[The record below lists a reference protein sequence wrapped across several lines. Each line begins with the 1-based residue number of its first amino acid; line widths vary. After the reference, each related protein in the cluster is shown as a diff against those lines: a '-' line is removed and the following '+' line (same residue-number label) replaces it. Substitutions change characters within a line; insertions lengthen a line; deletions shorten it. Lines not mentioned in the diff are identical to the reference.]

1 MHPDTASPQAVKA
14 LLQLRYSRPK
24 IPLVELRYT
33 SPYVR
38 LSGVF
43 WFSWPGAII
52 GRMSERETNES
63 AGKVFLEYAGVKQS
77 LEAIKTKL
85 RQDGAELAMIAERLS
100 SGAMANARTLLRKQ
114 LVEELGLERIAQLLD
129 EHDALETRVVQLR
142 EQLEKL
148 GGKL

>member
-1 MHPDTASPQAVKA
+1 
-14 LLQLRYSRPK
+14 
-24 IPLVELRYT
+24 
-33 SPYVR
+33 
-38 LSGVF
+38 
-43 WFSWPGAII
+43 
-52 GRMSERETNES
+52 MSERETNES